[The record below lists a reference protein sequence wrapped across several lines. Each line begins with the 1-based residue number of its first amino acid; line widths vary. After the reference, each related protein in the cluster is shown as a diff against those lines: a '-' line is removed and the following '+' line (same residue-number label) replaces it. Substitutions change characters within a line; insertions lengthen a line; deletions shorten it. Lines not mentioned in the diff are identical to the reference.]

1 MKRPFNFY
9 RKIFAYFIM
18 KMLFTTT
25 LLVAVSGCGLKGP
38 LYLPDQPEKAEV
50 TQTEKQKEEQSS
62 KQSEPTQQK
71 KDNK

>member
-38 LYLPDQPEKAEV
+38 LYLPEQPEK
-50 TQTEKQKEEQSS
+50 TKTEKLKEEQSS
-62 KQSEPTQQK
+62 KQSEPTKQK
-71 KDNK
+71 KR